1 MTVSVQPEPVPAD
14 GPIFVVLAGLLGVGA
29 DRRSFADLGPAGRS
43 AGGTVLP
50 PRVSCAPAGPRR
62 STARTKELPVIMVTA
77 RTDEVDFVVG
87 TFSKSVGTVGGFCVS
102 NHPKFDIMRLV
113 CRPYVFTASLP
124 PSVVATAAT
133 SIRKL
138 MHAGNK
144 RAHLWENSRTLH
156 AGLQARHGVQQRQRS
171 DLAAREHEVA
181 QADLHIHLGVDEA
194 LVYALVTPA
203 QQNGAAA
210 DGPLRHRAM
219 VQALANG
226 RKQHQRHPC
235 RDRLGTIGTDGGQA
249 ACQRLGHHHHA
260 GATAKGAVVH
270 AAVVALGM
278 VARVP
283 QAYID
288 LARSERAARHAAGHE
303 RSEQL
308 GKQGD
313 DVEAHKRDC
322 GGPSQ

>member
-1 MTVSVQPEPVPAD
+1 M
-14 GPIFVVLAGLLGVGA
+14 
-29 DRRSFADLGPAGRS
+29 
-43 AGGTVLP
+43 
-50 PRVSCAPAGPRR
+50 
-62 STARTKELPVIMVTA
+62 K
-77 RTDEVDFVVG
+77 
-87 TFSKSVGTVGGFCVS
+87 
-102 NHPKFDIMRLV
+102 
-113 CRPYVFTASLP
+113 
-124 PSVVATAAT
+124 
-133 SIRKL
+133 
-138 MHAGNK
+138 
-144 RAHLWENSRTLH
+144 
-156 AGLQARHGVQQRQRS
+156 
-171 DLAAREHEVA
+171 
-181 QADLHIHLGVDEA
+181 A

-226 RKQHQRHPC
+226 RKQHQRRLC

-260 GATAKGAVVH
+260 RATAKGAVVH

-283 QAYID
+283 QAHID
-288 LARSERAARHAAGHE
+288 LARSERTARHAAGHE

-313 DVEAHKRDC
+313 DVEAHSRDR
-322 GGPSQ
+322 GDPSQ